1 LVKVEAGK
9 RVRLKVKLEVVDG
22 EVLEKNII
30 EYIQGGGAMLA
41 ALEKLIGECAVGDSK
56 SGVIP
61 AKEAFGDPDTQTRKA
76 IAKKE
81 FPEGAEFEIGMRFQ
95 AKDPASGQDIV
106 LQVDAI
112 EDDAIE
118 VIMCHPLADK
128 DIAYDFEVLAVTDP
142 NPPPLP
148 GALVADAVVEDDDE

>member
-1 LVKVEAGK
+1 MKVEAGK
-9 RVRLKVKLEVVDG
+9 RVRLRVKLEVVDG
-22 EVLEKNII
+22 EVLEKKVI
-30 EYIQGGGAMLA
+30 EYIQGGGSMLA
-41 ALEKLIGECAVGDSK
+41 ALEKLVGECSVGDSK

-61 AKEAFGDPDTQTRKA
+61 AKEGFGDPKTQARKN

-106 LQVDAI
+106 LQIDKI
-112 EDDAIE
+112 EDDSIE

-128 DIAYDFEVLAVTDP
+128 DLSYEFEVLAVTDP

-148 GALVADAVVEDDDE
+148 GDLVEEVDDDDE